1 MLLCAVREVDIVV
14 DIFEFADE
22 LTALRV
28 EIDLGVLSGTDV
40 ETVTPF
46 VIGPAVLQ
54 IPAETGDGFI
64 KIKLSHCPF
73 PFAYA
78 PIGAVRHRMECGS

>member
-46 VIGPAVLQ
+46 VIGAAVLQ
-54 IPAETGDGFI
+54 IPAEGTNLF
-64 KIKLSHCPF
+64 
-73 PFAYA
+73 
-78 PIGAVRHRMECGS
+78 RM

>member
-46 VIGPAVLQ
+46 
-54 IPAETGDGFI
+54 
-64 KIKLSHCPF
+64 
-73 PFAYA
+73 
-78 PIGAVRHRMECGS
+78 